1 MTTIQIVAL
10 LVTLTALLAY
20 LNARFVK
27 LPSQIGMLAI
37 ALAGSIVVV
46 VLDAGGVIDAS
57 RIQQMV
63 AQVDFGRT
71 MLHGLLGLLLF
82 AGALHINLDD
92 LAQQRWSIAALS
104 VGGTLLS
111 TGLVGA
117 AIYGVLVALGH
128 DIGLLDAMLFGA
140 LISPTDPI
148 AVLGL
153 LKSSKVPRTLAV
165 QISGESLFNDGVGVV
180 VFTILLAIGAGT
192 HIGVP
197 GVIIMFVRQAVGGA
211 VFGLVLGYLGHR
223 MLRMIDDYI
232 VEVLVTLGI
241 VLGGYAAAEAIG
253 VSGPIGAV
261 ISGIAIGNR
270 PRKTGGTDQQINL
283 FWELIDE
290 VLNAVLFLMLGL
302 EATRL
307 RVSARLGI
315 AAAIAVPV
323 VLLARMIS
331 VGASVAAL
339 RPFGITPAPHAVKIL
354 TWGGLRGGLAVALSL
369 SLPQGASRDTI
380 LVMTYAVVACSV
392 LGQGLTLSRLL
403 RRLRL

>member
-1 MTTIQIVAL
+1 M
-10 LVTLTALLAY
+10 
-20 LNARFVK
+20 
-27 LPSQIGMLAI
+27 
-37 ALAGSIVVV
+37 
-46 VLDAGGVIDAS
+46 
-57 RIQQMV
+57 
-63 AQVDFGRT
+63 
-71 MLHGLLGLLLF
+71 
-82 AGALHINLDD
+82 
-92 LAQQRWSIAALS
+92 
-104 VGGTLLS
+104 
-111 TGLVGA
+111 
-117 AIYGVLVALGH
+117 
-128 DIGLLDAMLFGA
+128 
-140 LISPTDPI
+140 
-148 AVLGL
+148 
-153 LKSSKVPRTLAV
+153 
-165 QISGESLFNDGVGVV
+165 
-180 VFTILLAIGAGT
+180 
-192 HIGVP
+192 
-197 GVIIMFVRQAVGGA
+197 RQAVGGA